1 MQLFILRLVAGRATF
16 LPVAG
21 ETCEERPVAGPVG
34 AGLIQ
39 DDEVETLK
47 RCPVLAERLPCYPF
61 QTVAPRRQPAVLLG
75 NRQTKPGAAMAI
87 VSRQHRE

>member
-1 MQLFILRLVAGRATF
+1 MQLFILRLVAGRATS

-21 ETCEERPVAGPVG
+21 ETCEKRPVAGPMG

-39 DDEVETLK
+39 HDDVEALK

-61 QTVAPRRQPAVLLG
+61 QAVAPRRQPAVLLG
-75 NRQTKPGAAMAI
+75 NRQTKPGAAIAV
-87 VSRQHRE
+87 VSRQYRE